1 MKSGKYPDDIREYF
15 YSLTDHFEFWAEAST
30 SFIVGNYDHFQ
41 NKEWIKINDPDLY
54 SLLEEVYSGK

>member
-1 MKSGKYPDDIREYF
+1 VVN
-15 YSLTDHFEFWAEAST
+15 FEFWAEAST